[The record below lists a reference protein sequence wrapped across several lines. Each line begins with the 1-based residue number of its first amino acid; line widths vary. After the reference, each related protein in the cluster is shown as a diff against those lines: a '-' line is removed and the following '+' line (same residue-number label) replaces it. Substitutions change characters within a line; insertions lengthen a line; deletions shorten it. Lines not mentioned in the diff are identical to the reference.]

1 MDQDA
6 INNAEAK
13 IATVQAALDEAQ
25 RVLQAAERAQQ
36 VAEENAKVM
45 RTVALAAI
53 AGLVV
58 LALALALATRRHHRS
73 GWHTAM
79 WCDDARNS

>member
-58 LALALALATRRHHRS
+58 LALALATRRHHRS

>member
-6 INNAEAK
+6 IKNAEEKVA
-13 IATVQAALDEAQ
+13 AVQAALDDAQ
-25 RVLQAAERAQQ
+25 RVLQAAEKAQKA
-36 VAEENAKVM
+36 AEEGAKVM

-58 LALALALATRRHHRS
+58 LALAHIGKRHH
-73 GWHTAM
+73 HTG
-79 WCDDARNS
+79 